1 MAGESDENQ
10 VVSAGEAKVL
20 VSALEH
26 PMVLAALS
34 RMAASGAWQRV
45 VDGQRLTEEIDV
57 VDAEFLVAAGAV
69 KRVADDT
76 FKLVASDPMYT
87 NSQALAHRTQYLLRR
102 ALQHATG
109 QSTGWASEDP
119 ETVLSFGRATGA
131 GADIIADRL
140 LPQLPA
146 SAAAFAEGR
155 GSFLDVGVGVGAISI
170 GLVNRYPG
178 TRAVGLDVLPHVLD
192 LAHTEVARSGLSES
206 IDLRLQSVAD
216 LRDREDYD
224 LAWLPQPF
232 IPRTAFQE
240 GIHNVFCALKPGGAL
255 VVPVAI
261 PAGASDFAR
270 ARQTHAASLAGGDT
284 MTASELVELVGAAGF
299 TDLVEHPVSS
309 LILMTALKPV
319 SV

>member
-10 VVSAGEAKVL
+10 VVSAGEAEVL

-76 FKLVASDPMYT
+76 FKLVASDSMYS

-131 GADIIADRL
+131 GADIIADLL

-232 IPRTAFQE
+232 IPRTAFLE
-240 GIHNVFCALKPGGAL
+240 GIHNVFRALKPGGAL

-284 MTASELVELVGAAGF
+284 MTASELVEVVGAAGF

-309 LILMTALKPV
+309 LILMTAIKPV